1 MRHGHL
7 TDLVFHQAVY
17 NSCDEEFDRSGGKSI
32 TWLLLEHALARLY
45 QVRDGM
51 RVPDV
56 LLVVVPSD
64 SARLPSILEQFVERF
79 ASRSLREAAT
89 SDWLYVVESTPS
101 GQSCSCEGHKFMSVG
116 CQTEV
121 VPEALIFPTELLRR
135 ARAPDFEAATGLQR
149 GSDPQDPLMLLMAI
163 LMDMGGVDVIH
174 ERLPYEPGSKDDP
187 GLSDAVRAYESFQ
200 GIDHFSWD
208 HLEGRVACLQHG
220 GFFYLFDWKPPETLA
235 ELIVCIH
242 GFGPALDVLPPGC
255 RCSDTDAG
263 FVKCCSKAAQHQ
275 AIDSQIPSVPVSTQ
289 ETSCLHLPL
298 VCLLCRCGPAS
309 HLRMTRCERTSVARV
324 TVVIQVYMSLHCH
337 FCIVG
342 GVDPSPDSEIG
353 RQASGPHMIPEVRWR
368 RLNHS
373 FKYADVSELGF
384 SGVLALFLTLWA
396 FRIFLHF
403 LDVSGFSTF
412 RVQTFS

>member
-1 MRHGHL
+1 MQHLALLFGSEAVGRPCVQDFEHAEKTADQLLAVLTSYFASYILIDQTVSNVLQRPSVLKPQQSSSLLIVCIHGFGCAPAELQLQRRGCGLRLKAAQHQELKTEVGTSVAAAISEFVGKEDYNIEDVAATVEDKVTSAVKKLDNVDL
-7 TDLVFHQAVY
+7 TPDAAKAGRIQGYIQGFAVVCFRKVPGG
-17 NSCDEEFDRSGGKSI
+17 SKVVIPVAVQIKEGVKEAALASTGGAHARSGQGLEWGQKQEFDRSGGKSI

-208 HLEGRVACLQHG
+208 HLEGRVACLQH
-220 GFFYLFDWKPPETLA
+220 
-235 ELIVCIH
+235 
-242 GFGPALDVLPPGC
+242 
-255 RCSDTDAG
+255 
-263 FVKCCSKAAQHQ
+263 
-275 AIDSQIPSVPVSTQ
+275 
-289 ETSCLHLPL
+289 
-298 VCLLCRCGPAS
+298 
-309 HLRMTRCERTSVARV
+309 
-324 TVVIQVYMSLHCH
+324 
-337 FCIVG
+337 
-342 GVDPSPDSEIG
+342 
-353 RQASGPHMIPEVRWR
+353 
-368 RLNHS
+368 
-373 FKYADVSELGF
+373 
-384 SGVLALFLTLWA
+384 
-396 FRIFLHF
+396 
-403 LDVSGFSTF
+403 
-412 RVQTFS
+412 